1 MKKLVLSFLIL
12 VGLASFKVDGG
23 LSGRWE
29 YSGGIYNG
37 KPAAPSTEYTL
48 RRQYNAEHYA
58 GTYLEKDAQPL
69 TYETGDYKLQL
80 DSCFETQTYSAQ
92 PSKWLNVT
100 LRYHFN
106 IRNDTLIFNG
116 KLPNGTVVEEYWK
129 RVQ

>member
-1 MKKLVLSFLIL
+1 MKKALIFVLLFGTLT
-12 VGLASFKVDGG
+12 SFKLDGG

-29 YSGGIYNG
+29 YGGGIYNG
-37 KPAAPSTEYTL
+37 KPEAAPKDYTL

-58 GTYLEKDAQPL
+58 GNYLEKDAQPL
-69 TYETGDYKLQL
+69 TYETGNYKLTG

-100 LRYHFN
+100 LKYHFS

>member
-1 MKKLVLSFLIL
+1 MKKLLVAVLFFGVLS
-12 VGLASFKVDGG
+12 SFTFDGG

-37 KPAAPSTEYTL
+37 KPSPAPTEYTL

-58 GTYLEKDAQPL
+58 GTFLEKDEQPR
-69 TYETGDYKLQL
+69 TYETGNYKLQL

-92 PSKWLNVT
+92 PSKLLNVT
-100 LRYHFN
+100 VKYHFQ

-116 KLPNGTVVEEYWK
+116 ILPNGTVVEEYWK